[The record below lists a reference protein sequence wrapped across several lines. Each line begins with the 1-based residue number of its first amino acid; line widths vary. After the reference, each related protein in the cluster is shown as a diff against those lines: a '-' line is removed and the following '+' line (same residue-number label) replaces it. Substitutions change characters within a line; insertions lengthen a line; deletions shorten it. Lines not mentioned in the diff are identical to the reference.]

1 MLTWEHS
8 GIGKYTSMYSL
19 SLTLSTD
26 AEYVSMALNESFD
39 SRGRKIIKTTRPYY
53 RLAQGYNYC
62 LVMGL
67 ESGTRA
73 FFCVKGKFGLKPR
86 LFQFLLCI

>member
-1 MLTWEHS
+1 
-8 GIGKYTSMYSL
+8 MYSL
-19 SLTLSTD
+19 SLTLGTD
-26 AEYVSMALNESFD
+26 AEYVSMTLNESFD

-73 FFCVKGKFGLKPR
+73 FFCVRKIWIETKAVSVFALYLR
-86 LFQFLLCI
+86 VED

>member
-1 MLTWEHS
+1 
-8 GIGKYTSMYSL
+8 MYSL
-19 SLTLSTD
+19 SLTLGTD
-26 AEYVSMALNESFD
+26 AEYVSMTLNESFD

-73 FFCVKGKFGLKPR
+73 FFCVRKIWIETKAVTVFALHLR
-86 LFQFLLCI
+86 VED